1 MLFSVRAGMRAALL
15 AGVAAMPLA
24 AASAQTPA
32 AQTPTAQPDATQPA
46 VSDTSVAPAATANA
60 TTPQPVA
67 DEPETIIVTGT
78 TSKNR
83 SLQTS
88 SADITL
94 VSQADIVRKAP
105 KSVADLLE
113 LVPGVF
119 VEGTAGAVSN
129 NYSVRG
135 LNGGGQSFVQLEEDG
150 LPIRYGSGGADEFF
164 ATDVTIDRVEAV
176 KGGSSGVLT
185 VNGAG
190 ATINFISKP
199 LNFRREEG
207 IARISVQSY
216 GEKRADLYYSA
227 PLTDSV
233 AFSLGGYISS
243 SPGVRRNPF
252 KYQTYHLKGAIEK
265 RFGNG
270 GFVRVTAKIGDQSD
284 AYYADQPYQIT
295 NGKIGSV
302 PGFDSEYGNLGGTAF
317 GHIDLPVSTFVDP
330 SGFRAFRYSQGVRA
344 KTKQVR
350 VDFNAP
356 INDEFSVFGKARYLD
371 FKWDFN
377 GLFPGSAGGNGSLT
391 SAVNYLTPGSSPLN
405 GTLAAGQL
413 AFPTATQFGIKDL
426 TTGQVFAASNT
437 AGLNGLNGNGLLE
450 QTTLNHDN
458 QAGHDFG
465 SNFGGRFDHSSGSFT
480 NSLTVGAMYYKNK
493 SRKNQSAT
501 STLVNDVR
509 NDSHIYD
516 VVALDAA
523 GNVVGTLTDN
533 GVISY
538 GNWGAGIGRS
548 ETKSTSL
555 YFNDELKIGD
565 NLHVDFGAR
574 REHISSVRFDG
585 NSAAINQP
593 VPAGVGGLSRTVG
606 STFDGTYSRTAKSY
620 NKLAYTV
627 GVNYKI
633 VPAVAVYARYA
644 KGFETRG
651 VDKPVDIKL
660 YEAGVRFQSS
670 GFTASATAFR
680 TEFNGQGYGFIDPN
694 NATVTGGFQ
703 ADLRTDGVE
712 LDFAYRLAH
721 YFEIQASG
729 VFQKPG
735 LRNAA
740 QRVSD
745 NSPFVPTPQFN
756 GNIPERTPK
765 MLYTIQP
772 TYLLPHD
779 LGEVYARY
787 KYVGKIYADAGNGLA
802 LPGYGVTSAGV
813 NINVSER
820 FTIGGSID
828 NIFGVTGITEGNPR
842 AGQTQATSITG
853 LFYARGIVG
862 TTGQAT
868 ATLKF

>member
-1 MLFSVRAGMRAALL
+1 MLFSVRAGLKTALL

-24 AASAQTPA
+24 AASAQTVPVGAPVSGQAAPA
-32 AQTPTAQPDATQPA
+32 DATNPA
-46 VSDTSVAPAATANA
+46 
-60 TTPQPVA
+60 TP
-67 DEPETIIVTGT
+67 EGETIIVTGT

-83 SLQTS
+83 SLLNS

-113 LVPGVF
+113 LVPGIF

-150 LPIRYGSGGADEFF
+150 LPIRYGEGGADEFF
-164 ATDVTIDRVEAV
+164 ATDVTIDRIEAV
-176 KGGSSGVLT
+176 KGGSSGVLS

-190 ATINFISKP
+190 ATINFISKRP
-199 LNFRREEG
+199 SFKQAEG
-207 IARISVQSY
+207 IARITVQSY
-216 GEKRADLYYSA
+216 GERRADLYFSE
-227 PLTDSV
+227 PIGEGL
-233 AFSLGGYISS
+233 AFSVGGYVSS
-243 SPGVRRNPF
+243 SPGVRKNPF

-270 GFVRVTAKIGDQSD
+270 GFARVTAKIGDQSD
-284 AYYADQPYQIT
+284 AYYADQPYQLV

-302 PGFDSEYGNLGGTAF
+302 PGFDSKFGNLGGTAF
-317 GHIDLPVSTFVDP
+317 GHIDLPVSTFVEP
-330 SGFRAFRYSQGVRA
+330 SGFRAFRYSEGVRA
-344 KTKQVR
+344 KTKQIR
-350 VDFNAP
+350 FDFEAP
-356 INDEFSVFGKARYLD
+356 VSDQFTLFGKARYLD

-391 SAVNYLTPGSSPLN
+391 SAVNYLTPGASPLN

-413 AFPTATQFGIKDL
+413 AFPTATRFGIKDL
-426 TTGQVFAASNT
+426 TNGQIISSSNT
-437 AGLNGLNGNGLLE
+437 AALNALNGNGLLE

-465 SNFGGRFDHSSGSFT
+465 SNFGGRFDRTGGNFT
-480 NSLTVGAMYYKNK
+480 NSLTVGAMYYANK
-493 SRKNQSAT
+493 SRQNQSAT

-509 NDSHIYD
+509 SDSHIYD
-516 VVALDAA
+516 VVALDANN
-523 GNVVGTLTDN
+523 NVVGTLTDN

-538 GNWGAGIGRS
+538 GNWGAGINKS
-548 ETKSTSL
+548 EIKSTSL

-565 NLHVDFGAR
+565 NLHIDFGAR
-574 REHISSVRFDG
+574 REHISATRFSG
-585 NSAAINQP
+585 NVTKNLLGQEIQQP

-606 STFDGTYSRTAKSY
+606 STFDGTFNRTSASY
-620 NKLAYTV
+620 NKTAYTV

-633 VPAVAVYARYA
+633 VPEIAVYARYA
-644 KGFETRG
+644 KGFDVRG
-651 VDKPVDIKL
+651 TDKPVDIKL
-660 YEAGVRFQSS
+660 YEAGVRFQSH
-670 GFTASATAFR
+670 GLTASATAFR

-712 LDFAYRLAH
+712 IDIAYRLAR

-729 VFQKPG
+729 VFQKPSLKNPRQRASETSPYVG
-735 LRNAA
+735 L
-740 QRVSD
+740 
-745 NSPFVPTPQFN
+745 PQFE
-756 GNIPERTPK
+756 GNLPERTPK
-765 MLYTIQP
+765 TLYTIQP
-772 TYLLPHD
+772 TFILPNG
-779 LGEVYARY
+779 LGEIYGRY
-787 KYVGKIYADAGNGLA
+787 KYVGKIFADAGNGLA

-813 NINVSER
+813 NVNVTPM
-820 FTIGGSID
+820 FTLGGNVD

-842 AGQTQATSITG
+842 AGQTQATSING

-862 TTGQAT
+862 TTAQAT

>member
-1 MLFSVRAGMRAALL
+1 MLFSVRAGFKAVLM

-24 AASAQTPA
+24 AAA
-32 AQTPTAQPDATQPA
+32 AQTIPVDVP
-46 VSDTSVAPAATANA
+46 VSGQAAPAEATAPA
-60 TTPQPVA
+60 T
-67 DEPETIIVTGT
+67 PEGEAIIVTGT

-83 SLQTS
+83 SLLNA

-113 LVPGVF
+113 LVPGIF

-150 LPIRYGSGGADEFF
+150 LPIRYGAGGADEFF
-164 ATDVTIDRVEAV
+164 STDVTIDRIEAV
-176 KGGSSGVLT
+176 KGGSSGVLS

-190 ATINFISKP
+190 ATINFISKRP
-199 LNFRREEG
+199 NFKQAEG
-207 IARISVQSY
+207 IARITVQSY
-216 GEKRADLYYSA
+216 GERRADLYFSEPIA
-227 PLTDSV
+227 EGL
-233 AFSLGGYISS
+233 AFSVGGYVSS
-243 SPGVRRNPF
+243 SPGVRKNPF

-270 GFVRVTAKIGDQSD
+270 GFARVTAKIGDQSD
-284 AYYADQPYQIT
+284 AYYADQPYQLV

-302 PGFDSEYGNLGGTAF
+302 PGFDSKFGNLGGTAF
-317 GHIDLPVSTFVDP
+317 GQIDLPVSTFVEP
-330 SGFRAFRYSQGVRA
+330 SGFRAFRYSEGVRA
-344 KTKQVR
+344 KTKQIR
-350 VDFNAP
+350 VDFEAP
-356 INDEFSVFGKARYLD
+356 LNDQFTLFGKARYLD
-371 FKWDFN
+371 YKWDFN

-391 SAVNYLTPGSSPLN
+391 SAVNYLTPGASPLN
-405 GTLAAGQL
+405 GTLAAGQV
-413 AFPTATQFGIKDL
+413 AFPTATRFGIKDL
-426 TTGQVFAASNT
+426 TNGQIISSSDTAA
-437 AGLNGLNGNGLLE
+437 LNALNGNGLLE

-465 SNFGGRFDHSSGSFT
+465 SNFGGRFDHTGGNFT
-480 NSLTVGAMYYKNK
+480 NSLTVGAMYYANK
-493 SRKNQSAT
+493 SRQNQSAT

-516 VVALDAA
+516 VVALDANN
-523 GNVVGTLTDN
+523 NVVGTLTDN

-538 GNWGAGIGRS
+538 GNWGAGINKS
-548 ETKSTSL
+548 ELKSTSL
-555 YFNDELKIGD
+555 YFNDELKIGE
-565 NLHVDFGAR
+565 NLHIDFGAR
-574 REHISSVRFDG
+574 REHISATRFGG
-585 NSAAINQP
+585 NSAAVNQP

-606 STFDGTYSRTAKSY
+606 STFDGTFNRTSASY
-620 NKLAYTV
+620 NKTAYTV

-633 VPAVAVYARYA
+633 VPQLAVYARYA
-644 KGFETRG
+644 KGFDARG

-660 YEAGVRFQSS
+660 YEAGVRFQSHGLS
-670 GFTASATAFR
+670 ASATAFR

-712 LDFAYRLAH
+712 IDIAYRLAG

-735 LRNAA
+735 LKNPR
-740 QRVSD
+740 QRASET
-745 NSPFVPTPQFN
+745 SPYVGLPQFE
-756 GNIPERTPK
+756 GNLPERTPK
-765 MLYTIQP
+765 TLYTIQP
-772 TYLLPHD
+772 TFILPNG
-779 LGEVYARY
+779 LGEVYGRY
-787 KYVGKIYADAGNGLA
+787 KYVGKIFADAGNGLA

-813 NINVSER
+813 NVNVTPK
-820 FTIGGSID
+820 FTLGGSVD

-842 AGQTQATSITG
+842 AGQTQATSING

-862 TTGQAT
+862 TTAQAT